1 MKDFIAFMVLVLAA
15 LTTLGVFLFPLIVS
29 MFTGNWWFFLMFIV
43 SWIPT
48 VGVII
53 FWSAVISV
61 VSEWL

>member
-1 MKDFIAFMVLVLAA
+1 MKDFVAFMVLVLAT
-15 LTTLGVFLFPLIVS
+15 LTTLGVFLFPLIVPL
-29 MFTGNWWFFLMFIV
+29 FTGNWWFFLMLMV

-48 VGVII
+48 IGLVV